1 MRTYN
6 SNTIATFAAAGAMPD
21 YVQIGNEI
29 TDGMVWT
36 NGQLSGTWNSSNPSW
51 IRLGQL
57 MKAAVQGIQD
67 ASTAMG
73 VTMPKIIVHIDR
85 GGDWTTTKSYFEN
98 LNAQG
103 VPYDI
108 IGESYYP
115 FYHGSP
121 TNLNTCLSNAAVEF
135 GKPIIVA
142 ETAFPYTNTF
152 PTDWTNTSKGFFGLF
167 GYPPTRDGQVSFIA
181 ALAKIVKSVPNQL
194 GAGVFYWGTEYQ
206 AVSGVNEAGFN
217 TASFFDASGNVLPVA
232 SAVGGM
238 ATPLLIN
245 AAFTNS
251 NLQLQWPF
259 SGAATKLASSSDLS
273 PSTVWSPVTNSVQIT
288 GTVFSVTLPVTNNSY
303 FYRLQ

>member
-1 MRTYN
+1 
-6 SNTIATFAAAGAMPD
+6 
-21 YVQIGNEI
+21 
-29 TDGMVWT
+29 
-36 NGQLSGTWNSSNPSW
+36 
-51 IRLGQL
+51 
-57 MKAAVQGIQD
+57 
-67 ASTAMG
+67 
-73 VTMPKIIVHIDR
+73 MPKIIVHIDR
-85 GGDWTTTKSYFEN
+85 GGDWATTMWFFDN
-98 LNAQG
+98 LNNQG

-121 TNLNTCLSNAAVEF
+121 TNLNICLSNAAVRY

-142 ETAFPYTNTF
+142 ETAFPYTNTC
-152 PTDWTNTSKGFFGLF
+152 PSAWLSQLF

-194 GAGVFYWGTEYQ
+194 GVGVFYWGTEYQ

-217 TASFFDASGNVLPVA
+217 TASFFDAGGNVLPVT

-238 ATPLLIN
+238 AAPLLIN
-245 AAFTNS
+245 AAITNS

-259 SGAATKLASSSDLS
+259 SGAASKLTSSTDLS
-273 PSTVWSPVTNSVQIT
+273 PSVVWSPVTNTVQIT
-288 GTVFSVTLPVTNNSY
+288 GTVFSVTLPITNNSH